1 MKANT
6 YLKTYLHILI
16 QPVTYCYIS
25 VKRGM
30 YLHHETRNI
39 AFAETSPNLA
49 KFHVKGSQ
57 CHESQYLPKGS
68 FKQLEPHPPPPSP
81 HFYRFTQS
89 VTILIHLILFSR
101 KISSVFV

>member
-68 FKQLEPHPPPPSP
+68 FKQLEPPPP

>member
-16 QPVTYCYIS
+16 QLVTYCYIS

-30 YLHHETRNI
+30 NLHHETRNI

-68 FKQLEPHPPPPSP
+68 FK
-81 HFYRFTQS
+81 
-89 VTILIHLILFSR
+89 
-101 KISSVFV
+101 

>member
-1 MKANT
+1 MKAST

-68 FKQLEPHPPPPSP
+68 FKPLEPRPPPP

>member
-68 FKQLEPHPPPPSP
+68 FKQLEPRPPPPY
-81 HFYRFTQS
+81 FYRFTQS

>member
-16 QPVTYCYIS
+16 QLVTYCYIS

-49 KFHVKGSQ
+49 KFHVIGSQ

-68 FKQLEPHPPPPSP
+68 FQQLEPRPPPPP
-81 HFYRFTQS
+81 PTFTDLPNLLLS
-89 VTILIHLILFSR
+89 
-101 KISSVFV
+101 

>member
-68 FKQLEPHPPPPSP
+68 FKQLEPHPPPPP

>member
-49 KFHVKGSQ
+49 KFHVKVLSAKKVNV
-57 CHESQYLPKGS
+57 YLKANSHHAIYTFTDWVTQPVKRS
-68 FKQLEPHPPPPSP
+68 MCVYLEM
-81 HFYRFTQS
+81 
-89 VTILIHLILFSR
+89 IHTFSR
-101 KISSVFV
+101 KTSSDLA

>member
-68 FKQLEPHPPPPSP
+68 FKQLEPPPPP